1 MKEITD
7 INILK
12 SMYNDLEGQ
21 LYEFAALVSQMRSAE
36 NDYYKLRYSQ
46 DTEKRAEAQ
55 ETMRL
60 LQKCVDSELY
70 TLLNDE

>member
-1 MKEITD
+1 MKDITD

-21 LYEFAALVSQMRSAE
+21 LYGFAALVSQMRSAE
-36 NDYYKLRYSQ
+36 KDYYKLRYSQ
-46 DTEKRAEAQ
+46 YTEKRAEAQ

-60 LQKCVDSELY
+60 LQKCVDSELC
-70 TLLNDE
+70 TLLNE